1 MASPCRAW
9 QPGACAGGCVIA
21 WVIDVGV
28 DPVARGRRIGSWS
41 SPHTGVRRSRGG
53 VAIPEL
59 STLVL
64 ALGVLFFATVIH
76 AVLGFGTALI
86 AMPLLTLLLGLP
98 TAAPVVAHSMV
109 TTIAALLWD
118 TRAHIDLAAAWQL
131 LLASALGIPL
141 GLWLV
146 EAAPA
151 YPVRVLLGLVLIAF
165 STYNLARP
173 ALPALG
179 GRGWVVPFGLAAGI
193 LGGAYNT
200 SAPPVVLYGALK
212 RWSPERIRGTVQG
225 YFLPAGLLICLGH
238 AIAGLWTLRVFK
250 LYATALPLILLGI
263 ALGLRIGRRI
273 PPARFERVLY
283 ASLIGLGA
291 LLFV

>member
-98 TAAPVVAHSMV
+98 TAAPVVALH
-109 TTIAALLWD
+109 
-118 TRAHIDLAAAWQL
+118 
-131 LLASALGIPL
+131 
-141 GLWLV
+141 
-146 EAAPA
+146 
-151 YPVRVLLGLVLIAF
+151 GLVALALAL
-165 STYNLARP
+165 STTA
-173 ALPALG
+173 
-179 GRGWVVPFGLAAGI
+179 
-193 LGGAYNT
+193 
-200 SAPPVVLYGALK
+200 
-212 RWSPERIRGTVQG
+212 
-225 YFLPAGLLICLGH
+225 C
-238 AIAGLWTLRVFK
+238 
-250 LYATALPLILLGI
+250 ATNGKPLQCQ
-263 ALGLRIGRRI
+263 
-273 PPARFERVLY
+273 
-283 ASLIGLGA
+283 
-291 LLFV
+291 